1 MPLEHSRRR
10 RSQLLSLSVAAV
22 AIALSSTNAPQLMNA
37 VEAAHHQIKSQPTIA
52 AAVVEYPPGAV
63 SGDGQRRT
71 ILRATVTVAAFG
83 P

>member
-1 MPLEHSRRR
+1 VRRR

-22 AIALSSTNAPQLMNA
+22 AIAVSSANAPQLLNA
-37 VEAAHHQIKSQPTIA
+37 VEAAHHQIKSQPTLE

-63 SGDGQRRT
+63 SGDGQRRAV
-71 ILRATVTVAAFG
+71 LRATVTVAAFG